1 MKHLKIFEKFSEE
14 ESRKSFLQKTGIMDA
29 IYDMKE
35 LSLDLLDVRHET
47 QVGFSPEY
55 DEKEMQEK
63 TLLFNVSLIEDGE
76 HMAGLFGGHFSF
88 ESPYLEQNIYWEEP
102 LPNLEELIDGIK
114 SGSISFGIDF
124 AIVVGEYGDSQIVNG
139 DTSSLFRS
147 VSDMHPEIAFDTI
160 NPWDL

>member
-14 ESRKSFLQKTGIMDA
+14 EDKKRFLEETGIMDA

-35 LSLDLLDVRHET
+35 LSLDLLDVSHET
-47 QVGFSPEY
+47 QED
-55 DEKEMQEK
+55 DEKELKEK
-63 TLLFNVSLIEDGE
+63 TLIYNVSLIEDGD

-88 ESPYLEQNIYWEEP
+88 ESPYLDQNIYWEEP
-102 LPNLEELIDGIK
+102 LPNLEELIEGIK

-124 AIVVGEYGDSQIVNG
+124 AIAVGEYGDSQIVNG

-147 VSDMHPEIAFDTI
+147 ISDMHPEIAFDTI
-160 NPWDL
+160 NPWDLN

>member
-14 ESRKSFLQKTGIMDA
+14 EGKNRFLEETGIMDA

-35 LSLDLLDVRHET
+35 LSLDLLDVSHET
-47 QVGFSPEY
+47 HVD
-55 DEKEMQEK
+55 DEKDLKEK
-63 TLLFNVSLIEDGE
+63 TLIYNVSLIEDGD
-76 HMAGLFGGHFSF
+76 HMTGLFGGHFSF
-88 ESPYLEQNIYWEEP
+88 ESPYLDQNIYWEEP
-102 LPNLEELIDGIK
+102 LPNLEELIEGIK

-147 VSDMHPEIAFDTI
+147 ISDMHPEIAFDTI
-160 NPWDL
+160 NPWDLN